1 MKNTLVTLAAL
12 IAASAGAL
20 AQDAIKITEVQYK
33 GMFGEFFEVTNRD
46 SIAINMANFVFDDNS
61 ANPLIGLNLGGLGT
75 LQPGQSGIVTEV
87 SEEIFELAWFIE
99 PNQNAAT
106 FPQGVFPPV
115 LEGNT
120 INLGRTDSVVLFVV
134 DATQSNGYREI
145 DRIDYTDE
153 GGANSG
159 FRSEDDSAVPT
170 SAAIG
175 ANDFPVWKLSS
186 TVSGSWKSGQPSK
199 NGTSGSPG
207 KLVVAP

>member
-20 AQDAIKITEVQYK
+20 AQDTIRITEVQYK
-33 GMFGEFFEVTNRD
+33 GMFGEFFEVTNND

-75 LQPGQSGIVTEV
+75 LQPGQCGIVTEV

-120 INLGRTDSVVLFVV
+120 INLGRTDAVVLFVV
-134 DATQSNGYREI
+134 DATQPNGYREV
-145 DRIDYTDE
+145 DRIAYTDE
-153 GGANSG
+153 GGANNG
-159 FRSEDDSAVPT
+159 VRSEDDSAVPT
-170 SAAIG
+170 AAAIG
-175 ANDFPVWKLSS
+175 ADTFGAWKLSS

-207 KLVVAP
+207 KVVVAP